1 MDKGSKVKFGYE
13 VEEILER
20 GVDPERSSV
29 RGGTRVLI
37 ASLQLGLGV

>member
-1 MDKGSKVKFGYE
+1 MDKGSKVKFGYQ

-29 RGGTRVLI
+29 SGTHVLI
-37 ASLQLGLGV
+37 AGLQLGLGV